1 VIHQVAQ
8 RRVQVLPCPIDQLG
22 TVVGGH
28 VRQLCKVIPDICC
41 TAVLNLGV
49 GEYFDDPVQSGK
61 LAVVE
66 TTRDYNLLVQA
77 TLSRVSDLAHKTGPP
92 AC

>member
-1 VIHQVAQ
+1 
-8 RRVQVLPCPIDQLG
+8 
-22 TVVGGH
+22 
-28 VRQLCKVIPDICC
+28 VIPDIFG
-41 TAVLNLGV
+41 APVLNLGI